1 MSIID
6 EKHYTEFLKQ
16 AHRYGDSKLTLC
28 SSGNLSWRIDENLA
42 LVSGTGSWVPTLK
55 EENISLCNIET
66 GEFLNGVKPS
76 MESTF
81 HLGIMR
87 QRPEVNVVFH
97 FQSEYATA
105 IACMK
110 EKPTNFNVTA
120 EIPIHVGREIPVIP
134 YYRPGSPELA
144 KAVLEA
150 MKDHNSCLMTNHGQV
165 VCGKNFNEVFERAMF
180 FEMACRIIVQSGG
193 NYSTL
198 TQEEIEDLD
207 VYVLGKK
214 K

>member
-28 SSGNLSWRIDENLA
+28 SSGNLSWRIDDNLA

-165 VCGKNFNEVFERAMF
+165 VCGKSFDEVFERATF
-180 FEMACRIIVQSGG
+180 FEMA
-193 NYSTL
+193 
-198 TQEEIEDLD
+198 
-207 VYVLGKK
+207 
-214 K
+214 

>member
-28 SSGNLSWRIDENLA
+28 SSGNLSWRIDDNLA

-110 EKPTNFNVTA
+110 DKPTNFNVTA

-150 MKDHNSCLMTNHGQV
+150 MKDHNSCLMTSHGQV
-165 VCGKNFNEVFERAMF
+165 VCGKNFNEVFERATF